1 MGYYNLKIRQGD
13 PVGLNAAMTSSNT
26 GKPPD
31 INLRDWNFPAGTLR
45 VLQLTDTHLY
55 ANPVGSLLGINTL
68 DSFER
73 VIRHFRD
80 YHWPLDVLLATGDL
94 VHDASP
100 EGYRN
105 LGRILSGFRVPVF
118 CLPGNHDAPPVMR
131 EHLRNTGVYTDTVID
146 HGPWRFVMLDSV
158 IPGEEGGRLA
168 PDQLKQLEEALAST
182 DRHTLVCMHHQPV
195 DVGSL
200 WIDTMAIENPG
211 PLFEII
217 DRHAN
222 VRGIL
227 WGHVHQTFEAK
238 HGDIRLMASPS
249 TCVQFAPRTDDFQ
262 VDEEPPGF
270 RLLALLPDGSIRSEV
285 VRTQEMPQGL
295 ELASSGY

>member
-1 MGYYNLKIRQGD
+1 
-13 PVGLNAAMTSSNT
+13 MTSSNT
-26 GKPPD
+26 GSSPD
-31 INLRDWNFPAGTLR
+31 TNLRSADFPAGTLR

-55 ANPVGSLLGINTL
+55 ANPVGSLMGINTL
-68 DSFER
+68 DSFQR

-80 YHWPLDVLLATGDL
+80 HHWPLDLLLATGDL

-100 EGYRN
+100 EGYAKVGKA
-105 LGRILSGFRVPVF
+105 LLSFGVPVF
-118 CLPGNHDAPPVMR
+118 SLPGNHDAPPVMR
-131 EHLRNTGVYTDTVID
+131 ECLRAEGVRTETVID
-146 HGPWRFVMLDSV
+146 HGAWRFVMLDSV

-168 PDQLKQLEEALAST
+168 PDQLAQLDEALTSS
-182 DRHTLVCMHHQPV
+182 DRPTLVCMHHQPV

-200 WIDTMAIENPG
+200 WIDTMAIDNPE

-217 DRHAN
+217 DRHAQ

-227 WGHVHQTFEAK
+227 WGHVHQTFEARR
-238 HGDIRLMASPS
+238 GDIRLMASPS
-249 TCVQFAPRTDDFQ
+249 TCVQFAPKIDQFQ

-270 RLLALLPDGSIRSEV
+270 RLLALLPDGTIRSEV
-285 VRTQEMPQGL
+285 LRTREMPLGL